1 MFLNFK
7 TSLIQF
13 CEKALAISSFIFP
26 FIEISYYF
34 GAKVFL
40 STDNISLKYFYVNK
54 IAKLSSFYEANIY
67 LIFILMVG
75 IFIICSRGSI
85 PLTKFVRFNI
95 IQAILLNI
103 ICSCIGS
110 VFSFLPII
118 IRESKL
124 GILIANSLYLGII
137 LMIIYCALL
146 IIYGRYPKIP
156 VISEA
161 AKLQVQRGYSD

>member
-1 MFLNFK
+1 MK
-7 TSLIQF
+7 AYLIKM
-13 CEKALAISSFIFP
+13 CERGIAISAFIFP

-40 STDNISLKYFYVNK
+40 RTDSLALKQFYVNY

-67 LIFILMVG
+67 LVFIAMVG
-75 IFIICSRGSI
+75 IFIACSRGTI

-103 ICSCIGS
+103 VCSCIGS
-110 VFSFLPII
+110 IFAFLPIVL
-118 IRESKL
+118 RESTI
-124 GILIANSLYLGII
+124 GILLANSLYLTTIVI
-137 LMIIYCALL
+137 MLYAALV
-146 IIYGRYPKIP
+146 ISYGRYPSIP

-161 AKLQVQRGYSD
+161 ARLQVQRGYRD

>member
-1 MFLNFK
+1 MFLQK
-7 TSLIQF
+7 I
-13 CEKALAISSFIFP
+13 CERGISVAAFIFP

-40 STDNISLKYFYVNK
+40 STDTLALKIFYFNY

-75 IFIICSRGSI
+75 IFITCSRGTL

-110 VFSFLPII
+110 CFAYAPII
-118 IRESKL
+118 LRESAI
-124 GILIANSLYLGII
+124 GILLANSLFLG
-137 LMIIYCALL
+137 MIIIMLYSSLL
-146 IIYGRYPKIP
+146 IAYGRYPKIP
-156 VISEA
+156 ILSEA
-161 AKLQVQRGYSD
+161 ARLQVQRGYLD